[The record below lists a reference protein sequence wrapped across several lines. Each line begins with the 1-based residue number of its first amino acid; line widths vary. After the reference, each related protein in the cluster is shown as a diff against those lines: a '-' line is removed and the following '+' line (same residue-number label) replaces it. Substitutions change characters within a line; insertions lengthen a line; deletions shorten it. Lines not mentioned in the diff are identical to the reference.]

1 MKSINPT
8 LLKTQINDDSKYP
21 TLVNNFILVANPCS
35 GSAKKNEVNE
45 KNEVTEKN
53 KVIEKNEISK

>member
-21 TLVNNFILVANPCS
+21 TLVNNFILVANPGS
-35 GSAKKNEVNE
+35 GSAKKNEVI
-45 KNEVTEKN
+45 EKN